1 MPSSAEEEHLV
12 LWGQVEHELVLLE
25 LWVLAVHYREHLVL
39 WGQVEH
45 GHKKAGHLGPAQCIY

>member
-1 MPSSAEEEHLV
+1 MPSSAEE
-12 LWGQVEHELVLLE
+12 
-25 LWVLAVHYREHLVL
+25 EHLVL